1 MGRVTPRKVTSPS
14 TRSVFSPVRS
24 MRVEWKVI
32 CGKRPTSKK
41 SPSFSMLVCWTS
53 SIWMLAVLT
62 STSTRLCRTSASST
76 FTVPFQSVKLPV
88 VRKTLELPMAKSMEP
103 KLAPIL
109 RFSTAAAGPAMTS
122 ASSTGRAPR
131 AQRLKRINTL
141 LVGLEEPPAGAALV
155 LVDRA
160 LVIGRRQRHADGCGH
175 HARLDRGFAQHHAAV
190 ELVEV
195 GHAKQRP
202 GVGGGVFVQQEP
214 ALAVGSVERRA
225 MYQSDVVDGHRAR
238 RP

>member
-1 MGRVTPRKVTSPS
+1 
-14 TRSVFSPVRS
+14 
-24 MRVEWKVI
+24 
-32 CGKRPTSKK
+32 
-41 SPSFSMLVCWTS
+41 
-53 SIWMLAVLT
+53 

-109 RFSTAAAGPAMTS
+109 RVSTAAAGPAMRS
-122 ASSTGRAPR
+122 ASNKTSRLGARHSSGAAFLSSAQRRATGVAR
-131 AQRLKRINTL
+131 AQRLKRINAF

-160 LVIGRRQRHADGCGH
+160 LVIGGRQRHADGCGH
-175 HARLDRGFAQHHAAV
+175 HARLDRGLAQHHAAV

-195 GHAKQRP
+195 GHAEQRP
-202 GVGGGVFVQQEP
+202 GVGSRIFVQQEP
-214 ALAVGSVERRA
+214 ALAG
-225 MYQSDVVDGHRAR
+225 
-238 RP
+238 RPG